1 MAEKEKVVRLCLHI
15 AQMTASTGAVK
26 VLAEKSD
33 NMYGLC
39 DMLSDDE
46 CELGMKMKIRHNY
59 LPSELAKKTHF
70 DEEYVERML
79 DHLCDI
85 GLVEFNWE
93 NEDHHKQYNMPIF
106 ILGSME
112 NMVKNDKLIQKYPQI
127 ADMFYEMG
135 ELPLAKIAPMVPPG
149 GAGIAL
155 RVIPLEQAIPDVR
168 QAVSV
173 EQISY
178 WLKKYTDHYALTPC
192 ECRRAMRI
200 RGEGCGELEDSM
212 CIMTGD
218 YADYLIDTGK
228 GRKASYEEVMQVL
241 NNAEK
246 NGYMHEVANIDGPD
260 KSIGICNCHVGSC
273 FALRC
278 SQLYNAPNLSASAYR
293 AHVDMKKCTACG
305 KCVEVCPAGA
315 AKLGQK
321 LVTKNGPISYP
332 KQELPDETAWD
343 ESKWNRDYRNTNMRN
358 CHTTGT
364 SPCKAACPAHI
375 SVQGYIE
382 LAKQGRYREAL
393 ELIKMDNPLPAVCG
407 AICNKRCEEACTRC
421 VIDKPVAIDE
431 IKRYIADL
439 DLKSDSQYVPEPLYR
454 KGDTDPWPQKIA
466 VIGAGPAGL
475 SCAYFLARMGYANVT
490 VFDKAEEPGGMLM
503 HGIPSFRLPKDT
515 VRAEIKII
523 EKMGVH
529 FVCNTEVGKD
539 ITIDELRKQGYKA
552 FYIAIGCAKG
562 RKAGCPGEDVEGVV
576 SAVDF
581 LAQVNKDHE
590 SMHLDGDTVV
600 IGGGNV
606 AMDVA
611 RSAVR
616 LSEGRTSLYC
626 LELRDTM
633 PASSDEIEDSENE
646 GVMIN
651 PGWGPKEILSENGH
665 VTGVVF
671 RKCLSVK
678 DPVTHRFSPV
688 FDESKT
694 ITVPCSNVLLAI
706 GQASEW
712 GNLLNGTNVQLK
724 GVRVQ
729 ADQVT
734 YQTDDPDVF
743 VGGDVY
749 YGPRFA
755 IDAIACGRE
764 GAESIHRHVHEGQS
778 LTLARNPRDF
788 VPLDRDQA
796 VIPEEKKHVVQRQ
809 PLNKVTL
816 SPRSFEYAYR
826 PFTEEQIKAETSR
839 CIGCGMSV
847 IDSNKCIGCGICT
860 TRCRFDAI
868 HLELDHPEAR
878 KMVPAED
885 TMKEVLP
892 YALKRAAKI
901 TIHKLSLKK

>member
-1 MAEKEKVVRLCLHI
+1 MADKDRVVKLCLHI
-15 AQMTASTGAVK
+15 AQMTLSGGAVK
-26 VLAEKSD
+26 TLAAKSD
-33 NMYGLC
+33 DMYGLC
-39 DMLSDDE
+39 EMLSNEE
-46 CELGMKMKIRHNY
+46 CELGLKMKIRHNY
-59 LPSELAKKTHF
+59 LPSELAKKSGFTV
-70 DEEYVERML
+70 EEVQKML

-112 NMVKNDKLIQKYPQI
+112 NMVKNDRLIQKYPQI
-127 ADMFYEMG
+127 ADLFYEMG
-135 ELPLAKIAPMVPPG
+135 ELPLGKVAPMIPPG
-149 GAGIAL
+149 GAGVAL
-155 RVIPLEQAIPDVR
+155 RVIPIERAIPDQR
-168 QAVSV
+168 EAVSV

-178 WLKKYTDHYALTPC
+178 WLKKYTDHYAVTPC

-200 RGEGCGELEDSM
+200 RKEGCGELEDSM

-228 GRKASYEEVMQVL
+228 GRKASIEEVMQIL
-241 NNAEK
+241 DNAEK
-246 NGYMHEVANIDGPD
+246 NGYMHEVANIDGPN

-278 SQLYNAPNLSASAYR
+278 SQLFNTPNMSASAYR
-293 AHVDMKKCTACG
+293 AHVDASKCTACG

-321 LVTKNGPISYP
+321 LATKNGPVVYP
-332 KQELPDETAWD
+332 RQMLPDTNVWGED
-343 ESKWNRDYRNTNMRN
+343 KWNRDYRNTNMRN
-358 CHTTGT
+358 CHETGT

-375 SVQGYIE
+375 SVQGYIQ
-382 LAKQGRYREAL
+382 LAKEGRYQEAL

-421 VIDKPVAIDE
+421 VVDQPVAIDE
-431 IKRYIADL
+431 IKRFIADQ
-439 DLKSDSQYVPEPLYR
+439 DLKADTRYVPEPHYR
-454 KGDTDPWPQKIA
+454 KGDTNAWPQKIA
-466 VIGAGPAGL
+466 IIGAGPAGL
-475 SCAYFLARMGYANVT
+475 SCAYFLAMMGYENVT

-515 VRAEIKII
+515 VRAEIDVIR
-523 EKMGVH
+523 KMGVK
-529 FVCNTEVGKD
+529 FECNVEVGKD

-562 RKAGCPGEDVEGVV
+562 RKAGCQGEDAQGVV
-576 SAVDF
+576 SAVSF
-581 LAQVNKDHE
+581 LDQVNKNH
-590 SMHLDGDTVV
+590 SKMHLDGDTVV

-616 LSEGRTSLYC
+616 LGEGKIGLYC
-626 LELRDTM
+626 LELKDTM
-633 PASSDEIEDSENE
+633 PASLDEIDDAEAE
-646 GVMIN
+646 GVVIH

-665 VTGVVF
+665 VTGIVF

-678 DPVTHRFSPV
+678 DPETHRFNPQ
-688 FDESKT
+688 FDESQT
-694 ITVPCSNVLLAI
+694 ITVPCTNVLLAI
-706 GQASEW
+706 GQASDW
-712 GNLLNGTNVQLK
+712 GGLLEKTAVRLE
-724 GVRVQ
+724 GVRVR
-729 ADQVT
+729 ADKTT
-734 YQTDDPDVF
+734 YQTDDPDIF

-788 VPLDRDQA
+788 VKLNRDD
-796 VIPEEKKHVVQRQ
+796 VVVSWEKKNVPERQ
-809 PLNKVTL
+809 PLNKIDL
-816 SPRSFEYAYR
+816 DAQSFAYAYQ
-826 PFTEEQIKAETSR
+826 PFNEEQLKKEASR
-839 CIGCGMSV
+839 CIGCGMSIV
-847 IDSNKCIGCGICT
+847 DVNKCIGCGICT

-892 YALKRAAKI
+892 YAMKRAGKI
-901 TIHKLSLKK
+901 VIRKMTGNH